1 MPYVL
6 NTLTPNLVVSNV
18 DRSIV
23 FYRDVLGF
31 AVTATVPDAAPYV
44 FASLRHG
51 SVEVFLNAR
60 EAASA
65 EYPAFAERPIG
76 GTLTLFIGVSDIVA
90 AYDALK
96 DRVKVVM
103 PFEKKWYGVT
113 EFAFEDPDGY
123 VITFAQP
130 EQSQTAET
138 PNDARATA

>member
-18 DRSIV
+18 ERSIA

-31 AVTATVPDAAPYV
+31 TVTATVPDAAPYA

-51 SVEVFLNAR
+51 AVEVFLNAP

-65 EYPAFAERPIG
+65 EYPLFGERPIG
-76 GTLTLFIGVSDIVA
+76 GTLTLFIGVSDVVA

-96 DRVKVVM
+96 DRVTIVM

-130 EQSQTAET
+130 EQSQNAET
-138 PNDARATA
+138 PNDASTTA

>member
-6 NTLTPNLVVSNV
+6 NTLTPNLVVGDV
-18 DRSIV
+18 ERSIA

-31 AVTATVPDAAPYV
+31 ALTAAVPDASPYV

-51 SVEVFLNAR
+51 SVEVFVNAR
-60 EAASA
+60 HAAVA
-65 EYPAFAERPIG
+65 EYPLFGDRPIG
-76 GTLTLFIGVSDIVA
+76 GTLTLFIGVSDIA
-90 AYDALK
+90 SAYQALK

-113 EFAFEDPDGY
+113 EFAFQDPDGY

-130 EQSQTAET
+130 DVMHS
-138 PNDARATA
+138 